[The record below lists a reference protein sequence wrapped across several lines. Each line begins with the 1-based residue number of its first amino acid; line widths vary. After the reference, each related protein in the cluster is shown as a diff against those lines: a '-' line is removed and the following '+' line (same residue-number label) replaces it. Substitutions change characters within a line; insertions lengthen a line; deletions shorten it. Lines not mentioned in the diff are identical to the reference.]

1 VNPKGFARSTG
12 GVLGGVGRVVD
23 VVVSRH
29 LGSLGCN
36 SDCSWARTGPILVLI
51 ELFNEREHNI

>member
-12 GVLGGVGRVVD
+12 GVLGGVGR

-51 ELFNEREHNI
+51 ELFNEREHDI